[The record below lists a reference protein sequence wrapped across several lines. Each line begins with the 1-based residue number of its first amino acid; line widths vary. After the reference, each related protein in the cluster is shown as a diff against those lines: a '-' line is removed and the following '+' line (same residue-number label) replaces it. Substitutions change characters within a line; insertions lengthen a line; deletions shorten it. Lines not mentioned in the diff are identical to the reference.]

1 MTPAAYGLIGAFGGI
16 FLGFI
21 LNWLKEKSNKLT
33 KLYVAIEDVTLILP
47 VSNPYANPVEGIV
60 TIYIYNG
67 SSIVKSF
74 TPVSLVVQ
82 NFKLTLKEIV
92 LPEHLFARAVQVL
105 PYTAEVL
112 RIKTTYEIEP
122 GDEIPDMNSK
132 NAILTYRIGK
142 KIKKVSLAVSADW
155 DVYRNIESLI

>member
-21 LNWLKEKSNKLT
+21 LNWLKEKSSKLT

-47 VSNPYANPVEGIV
+47 VTNPYANPVEGIV

-74 TPVSLVVQ
+74 TPVSLVIQ
-82 NFKLTLKEIV
+82 NIKLTLKEVI
-92 LPEHLFARAVQVL
+92 LPERLFARAVQVL

-122 GDEIPDMNSK
+122 GYEIPDLNDKS
-132 NAILTYRIGK
+132 AILTYRIGK
-142 KIKKVSLAVSADW
+142 KVKKANLAASAYW
-155 DVYRNIESLI
+155 DITRDIESLM